1 MFNGKQFIYILEDE
15 SFVCITSAD
24 NLQCMTT
31 KCSDLFAGGIFN
43 HAPKYTTQLY
53 TIHGFKNGYYLPLIC
68 IKKIEKAAH
77 QAASKV
83 FEDVQLISCRF
94 HLGHSWWR
102 KINSDSVL
110 RLAYK
115 KR

>member
-43 HAPKYTTQLY
+43 HALKYTTQLY
-53 TIHGFKNGYYLPLIC
+53 TIHGFKNGYYLPLVYYFFCFLRNWEIC
-68 IKKIEKAAH
+68 IKKIGYFLKNY
-77 QAASKV
+77 V
-83 FEDVQLISCRF
+83 
-94 HLGHSWWR
+94 W
-102 KINSDSVL
+102 SVMKL
-110 RLAYK
+110 NLYYK
-115 KR
+115 NNMLT